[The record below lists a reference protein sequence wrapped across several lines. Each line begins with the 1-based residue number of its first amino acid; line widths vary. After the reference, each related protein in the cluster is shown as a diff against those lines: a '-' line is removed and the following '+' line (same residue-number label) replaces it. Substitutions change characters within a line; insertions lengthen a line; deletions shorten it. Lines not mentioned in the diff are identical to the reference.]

1 MTSDEHEV
9 AILKQVY
16 STLASASTGIIP
28 HSIEY
33 FLICETVG
41 SGVSQ

>member
-1 MTSDEHEV
+1 MTKDEHEV

-28 HSIEY
+28 HR
-33 FLICETVG
+33 LLTCETVG